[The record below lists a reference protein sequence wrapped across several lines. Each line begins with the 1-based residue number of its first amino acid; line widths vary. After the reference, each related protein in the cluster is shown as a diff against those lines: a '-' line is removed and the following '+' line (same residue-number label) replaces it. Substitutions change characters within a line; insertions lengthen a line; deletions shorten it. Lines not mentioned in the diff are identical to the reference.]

1 MNDRIDV
8 QAGRPRVLEAGEV
21 LALMN
26 PLSHPFDACAGVP
39 YKTCHRVTIADQG
52 AAQSPADETARTGY
66 QDATHIHFQPKR
78 LKNLN
83 ADIEN
88 IRI

>member
-1 MNDRIDV
+1 
-8 QAGRPRVLEAGEV
+8 
-21 LALMN
+21 
-26 PLSHPFDACAGVP
+26 
-39 YKTCHRVTIADQG
+39 VTIADQG

-78 LKNLN
+78 FKNLN